1 MRINDWAVWSG
12 AIAASLLLH
21 ALLFFNTGSTAG
33 NSEQVKPPRSTTRV
47 SFRSVAAPRT
57 VPQPQQPV
65 PDKPPEPEVTEAPEP
80 PPRPEP
86 PKPEKR
92 AEKAHQPEPEA
103 KPARQEQTPPP
114 AATSAEAEK
123 APVAAEVVQGSVEDP
138 AVIEQ
143 AKQEYLRRLMAHIE
157 SHKHYPRAARRRG
170 IQGDV
175 NVSFTLKAAGRV
187 EGLTAV
193 GGHRLLSSAASDAV
207 RDAQPLP
214 PPPDLIKLPWP
225 VNFTM
230 RFTLR

>member
-1 MRINDWAVWSG
+1 MRGRDWIIGSG
-12 AIAASLLLH
+12 ALVASLLLH
-21 ALLFFNTGSTAG
+21 GLLFFNAGSVAG
-33 NSEQVKPPRSTTRV
+33 NTEQVKPKQSTTRV
-47 SFRSVAAPRT
+47 SFRSVAAPPT

-65 PDKPPEPEVTEAPEP
+65 AEKPPEPEVTEAPQP
-80 PPRPEP
+80 PPKPEP

-92 AEKAHQPEPEA
+92 AEKARQPEQEVKPSSPEQA
-103 KPARQEQTPPP
+103 PPP
-114 AATSAEAEK
+114 AATTSETEK
-123 APVAAEVVQGSVEDP
+123 APSAAEVVQGSVEDP
-138 AVIEQ
+138 ALIEQ
-143 AKQEYLRRLMAHIE
+143 ARQEYLRRLMAHIE
-157 SHKHYPRAARRRG
+157 AHKHYPRAARRRG

-175 NVSFTLKAAGRV
+175 KVSFTLKAAGRA

-193 GGHRLLSSAASDAV
+193 GGHRLLNSAASDAV